1 MIVPVR
7 VIEEPR
13 RILRA
18 APAGIEVDDA
28 LSISEQVSSGTGVA
42 VPRSGSPR
50 LPRADDGQMCPHF
63 GHMPSRILWVS
74 RGGKSGFVQ
83 ASETDPNLSWP

>member
-1 MIVPVR
+1 MIVLAR

-50 LPRADDGQMCPHF
+50 LPRANDGQMCPHF
-63 GHMPSRILWVS
+63 GHLPSRIQWVS
-74 RGGKSGFVQ
+74 RSGEWAFVLVS
-83 ASETDPNLSWP
+83 ATDQNLSWP

>member
-1 MIVPVR
+1 MIVPAR
-7 VIEEPR
+7 VTEAPR

-28 LSISEQVSSGTGVA
+28 LSISEQVSSGIGVA

-50 LPRADDGQMCPHF
+50 LPSADDGQMCPISDICQP
-63 GHMPSRILWVS
+63 GYNGSAGE
-74 RGGKSGFVQ
+74 GGRHSFSYRRLIK
-83 ASETDPNLSWP
+83 T